1 MRCVLQIFLCKPIF
15 LCACTFQKKNNQDSL
30 TRLDIP
36 GNKTLD
42 WQCKINTNIVMI
54 QTNCEWPLITSVLF
68 KFVHNGIDF
77 SSDPNKN
84 YFTSEAHNQECSI
97 LYFNLFFLSFF
108 FLNITALSKLST
120 KLITFQKGEKSINSI
135 LLK

>member
-15 LCACTFQKKNNQDSL
+15 LCACTFQKKNNQDCL

-108 FLNITALSKLST
+108 FLIHNCSLKIVYKTYNVSKRW
-120 KLITFQKGEKSINSI
+120 KIYQFHFA
-135 LLK
+135 

>member
-15 LCACTFQKKNNQDSL
+15 LCARTFQKKNNQDSL

-97 LYFNLFFLSFF
+97 LYCNLFFLSFF
-108 FLNITALSKLST
+108 FLYITALSKLST